1 MTDFV
6 SIIIELLNIMAEL
19 LIIFIYFGKVFR
31 YRYDSK
37 AIYIIAYL
45 SATIVMFAAELLSP
59 KAIVLFSV
67 TTALLLILAFT
78 IYSERPEIKLFYVF
92 IYLLIIL
99 IADSILMG
107 IMYIMNLGSPTELL
121 ESGVGRII
129 GMIGTK
135 VLYIWM
141 VLIVSKVLMKKV
153 CELPFKYW
161 VSIIL
166 MPIIS
171 IVILYSI
178 FISIIIAE
186 NKYSMMIYIASIVG
200 IVYINVAMFNFFD
213 SYSNQI
219 KLAFMKSVAEREA
232 ENYRS
237 LKISYQEM
245 KKLKHDFQNELQ
257 ILNDMIENHKY
268 ENAEIHIAELSRFIN
283 KTAAVCY
290 TGNEAVDSLINIKI
304 NIARQYNIQ
313 FLVKMKLYTELNVN
327 PIELCRIIGN
337 ALDNAIEACCRIDE
351 SSRFICVSFKEV
363 DEHILLEISNSSDYV
378 DTDNLATTK
387 SDKHLHGYGIQSI
400 YSSAKRI
407 GGDINFKYWE
417 GVFTLKL
424 LLYNMADRKNDD
436 RIAFSQHKT
445 DS

>member
-37 AIYIIAYL
+37 AICIIAYL
-45 SATIVMFAAELLSP
+45 SAAIVMFAAELLSP

-78 IYSERPEIKLFYVF
+78 IYSERAEIKLFYVF

-99 IADSILMG
+99 IADSVLMG

-121 ESGVGRII
+121 ESGAGRII

-245 KKLKHDFQNELQ
+245 KKLKHDFQNEQ
-257 ILNDMIENHKY
+257 IGRAH
-268 ENAEIHIAELSRFIN
+268 
-283 KTAAVCY
+283 V
-290 TGNEAVDSLINIKI
+290 
-304 NIARQYNIQ
+304 
-313 FLVKMKLYTELNVN
+313 
-327 PIELCRIIGN
+327 
-337 ALDNAIEACCRIDE
+337 
-351 SSRFICVSFKEV
+351 
-363 DEHILLEISNSSDYV
+363 
-378 DTDNLATTK
+378 
-387 SDKHLHGYGIQSI
+387 
-400 YSSAKRI
+400 
-407 GGDINFKYWE
+407 
-417 GVFTLKL
+417 
-424 LLYNMADRKNDD
+424 
-436 RIAFSQHKT
+436 
-445 DS
+445 